1 MVEIRIHGRG
11 GQGNVLAAYLLATA
25 AFFEEKFSQ
34 AFPSFGAERR
44 GAPITAF
51 VRIDST
57 PILRRSQV
65 TSPRYLILADDGLLR
80 VPETLSGLSTEGA
93 ILVNSLH
100 APEDLRK
107 HLEEEGVSVGAHV
120 RIATIPATRLALEA
134 LGRPIP
140 NAPLLSAFLSLTGT
154 LSTESLGRAFAERFS
169 GDLLAKNLAL
179 VSSGASLVAANLW
192 KEPIHA

>member
-25 AFFEEKFSQ
+25 AFLEGQFSQ

-51 VRIDST
+51 VRIDGS
-57 PILRRSQV
+57 PILRRSQI
-65 TSPRYLILADDGLLR
+65 TSPRYLVLADDGILR
-80 VPETLSGLSTEGA
+80 IPETLAGLSPEGA
-93 ILVNSLH
+93 ILVNSPRS
-100 APEDLRK
+100 PEELRK
-107 HLEEEGVSVGAHV
+107 RLEEEGMTVGPAV
-120 RIATIPATRLALEA
+120 RIETIPATRLAMEV

-154 LSTESLGRAFAERFS
+154 LATESLGRAFAGRFS
-169 GDLLAKNLAL
+169 GDLLQKNLTL
-179 VSSGASLVAANLW
+179 VTSGASLVTRNLW

>member
-25 AFFEEKFSQ
+25 AFLEGQFSQ

-51 VRIDST
+51 VRIDAS
-57 PILRRSQV
+57 PILRRSQI
-65 TSPRYLILADDGLLR
+65 TSPRYLVLADDGILR
-80 VPETLSGLSTEGA
+80 IPETLAGLSPEGA
-93 ILVNSLH
+93 ILVNSPRS
-100 APEDLRK
+100 PEELRK
-107 HLEEEGVSVGAHV
+107 RLEEEGMTVGPAV
-120 RIATIPATRLALEA
+120 RIETIPATRLAMEV

-154 LSTESLGRAFAERFS
+154 LSTESLGRAFAGRFS
-169 GDLLAKNLAL
+169 GDLLQKNMSL
-179 VSSGASLVAANLW
+179 VASGASLVTQNLW